1 MTSYVSV
8 HIKRFC
14 LLLSASLII
23 INHLIIEIPNVT
35 GNVKSASI
43 ICLNVNYLKYSSVV
57 GALGSVKHDVS
68 VSKENSP
75 WVWYNLITTCQVF
88 GLMTKPLIRFLLPV
102 SPPPKRKNSLANME
116 ASNNPPKS
124 ITVPF
129 LGGSHDSEN
138 ELDGNEDHR
147 PSTIRALLSTSTHN
161 VHRLWRNFDISIMR
175 PVFGGRGFAPAAP
188 PSPTEGSGIIEQ
200 WH

>member
-1 MTSYVSV
+1 M
-8 HIKRFC
+8 
-14 LLLSASLII
+14 
-23 INHLIIEIPNVT
+23 IIEVANMI
-35 GNVKSASI
+35 GNVKSTSI
-43 ICLNVNYLKYSSVV
+43 ICLNVNYLEYSSVV
-57 GALGSVKHDVS
+57 GDLGSVKHDTS

-75 WVWYNLITTCQVF
+75 HEADNLITTCQVF

-116 ASNNPPKS
+116 SSNNPPKS

-138 ELDGNEDHR
+138 ELDSNEDHR
-147 PSTIRALLSTSTHN
+147 PRTIRALLSTSTHN
-161 VHRLWRNFDISIMR
+161 VHRLWRTFDNSIMR
-175 PVFGGRGFAPAAP
+175 PVFGGRGFVPVAPT
-188 PSPTEGSGIIEQ
+188 SPTEGSGNIQQ